1 MESNQESVAA
11 MTMEFE
17 EDLTIGMVVHSNAEA
32 FQVRNAYA
40 LRKGF
45 NLRKGL
51 IRRDKSN
58 NVMQQDF
65 LCSKEGFPMFKDLC
79 NGNTIDK
86 LTTQIGCKALI
97 RFSINQGL
105 WKTSHV
111 DPSHNHELAKPE
123 ERQFLRLGRNI
134 HDAHAGVISSMV
146 DAEEVGG
153 DKIVGFT
160 KIVKKICIG
169 RKAMKLVEK
178 RHKAKKASD
187 KVKKKNSLSTSTKGV
202 TNKRLKIASEKLKK
216 VAKQHNQ
223 ETINAPSNM
232 TTSYSSF
239 HDFYNQQI
247 SNHIS
252 ESLLIKHVI
261 YIKHIPQGRSRMI

>member
-11 MTMEFE
+11 MTMEFQ
-17 EDLTIGMVVHSNAEA
+17 EDLTIGMVVHLNAEA
-32 FQVRNAYA
+32 FQVCNAYA

-79 NGNTIDK
+79 
-86 LTTQIGCKALI
+86 CKALI

-111 DPSHNHELAKPE
+111 NPSHNHELAKPE
-123 ERQFLRLGRNI
+123 ERQFLRSGRNI

-169 RKAMKLVEK
+169 RT
-178 RHKAKKASD
+178 KKASD

-202 TNKRLKIASEKLKK
+202 TNKRLKSALEKLKK
-216 VAKQHNQ
+216 VAKVRYTSQMSTPNTIVSEQHNE

-261 YIKHIPQGRSRMI
+261 YIKHIPQGRFRMI